1 VPNGGVSVLLPLGG
15 SGLPLIVTLAAF
27 FTSQRIVAILG
38 PGPGGTFM
46 VLGLMSK
53 ATMLGGSPDDGV
65 VEGMTA
71 GVVDGVEEEDVTV
84 MVSDCELLPELL
96 LAVSM

>member
-1 VPNGGVSVLLPLGG
+1 
-15 SGLPLIVTLAAF
+15 
-27 FTSQRIVAILG
+27 
-38 PGPGGTFM
+38 
-46 VLGLMSK
+46 
-53 ATMLGGSPDDGV
+53 
-65 VEGMTA
+65 MTA